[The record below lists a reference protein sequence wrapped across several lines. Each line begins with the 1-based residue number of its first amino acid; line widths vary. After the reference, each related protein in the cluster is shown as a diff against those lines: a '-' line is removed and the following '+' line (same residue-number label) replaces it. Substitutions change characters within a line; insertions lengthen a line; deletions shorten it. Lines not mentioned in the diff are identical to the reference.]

1 MPRTRIR
8 VGTLAWVLMLG
19 ASVVTLAQESPIP
32 TISADGTLDTAQV
45 ENAINAIEARE
56 DLTEET
62 RTDIIDELRRA
73 EAEILARLSA
83 EADAETFAS
92 VFETAP
98 LETARLRAQLDENTG
113 STIRR
118 ESLGVRNGMTL
129 GELEQLLARQAAVA
143 ASANTLLN
151 EYESEVSAQQDR
163 PANIRARIG
172 ELRDSLDQLSASL
185 NAAPTPGGNALLAAA
200 QRLNTGLRR
209 EAHRAELIRL
219 EQELLSYDVRLEL
232 LRAERDSA
240 EADATQARQRVE
252 LLQSIVNRERR
263 VAARSAQLRAA
274 EAELDAA
281 DKHPALREIAEG
293 NLDLTREL
301 PATADEIERATSV
314 LSDVESEIQQL
325 DQAMTRSR
333 QRLDI
338 GGITQATGRLFVDER
353 SNLPRYSDYRT
364 QIRERRQTL
373 SRVGLAQV
381 RVEEERRDLTSL
393 DERLD
398 LVMTQVQAD
407 VSDADELATLREEA
421 LELLRARRELLA
433 QASSSYR
440 TFVRVLGDLDVAQR
454 RLLETAG
461 EYREFLDQNLIWI
474 PNTEPV
480 SAGTLTR
487 LPEDFA
493 WLVSPSSWS
502 EVAGAIVRSVDR
514 RPIRFAL
521 ALLLAGGVIAIQPA
535 LRRRFR
541 ALARRIGRLSTDS
554 IFVTF
559 WSLGIAIVQALPV
572 PLCLGLAGWLLRE
585 TPDPTRFT
593 ESVTASFLATAPFLY
608 NVLLFRI
615 LAAPNGILENHFGW
629 QSRNMDV
636 IRRQL
641 FRIIA
646 IGGPLV
652 FITVMALTSGIQPL
666 NDSLGRLAFV
676 GLMLLLAFIS
686 WPLGHPNKSVG
697 AAYYT
702 RNPGSWLSRL
712 RWFWFTLDVG
722 IPASLAVLALI
733 GYLYTAIILVDRFV
747 ETIWL
752 ILLLV
757 LLSLVI
763 RRWLALERRKIE
775 LKLAL
780 ERREAKR
787 AEKQAQNEPEDVS
800 QDDDGTLPTA
810 QSRPLDLDSIGEQTQ
825 KLLQAGMLLI
835 GILGAWGIWADVL
848 PALNILDEI
857 HLWSQTITVD
867 GAETVAPVSLADVL
881 LALVIAFATF
891 VASRNLPGLM
901 EIAVL
906 RHLELQPGSRYTIN
920 TLLRYAVVTIGV
932 VSILSIVGWNWSRI
946 QWLVAA
952 LSVGLGFGLQEI
964 VANFV
969 SGLIILFER
978 PVRVGDTVTVGQLT
992 GSVSKVRIRA
1002 TTITDWDRK
1011 EIIVPNKSFITEQVV
1026 NWTLSDPITRIV
1038 VPVGIS
1044 YGSDIDLATKVM
1056 QETLHSMPIVLDE
1069 PPPTV
1074 YFVGFGDSSLNFNL
1088 YVFSRQLADR
1098 LPLMHAVHTSIL
1110 DALRKH
1116 DIEIPFPQRD
1126 LHVRSVSDDIPGL
1139 DRSPPAPAAT

>member
-1 MPRTRIR
+1 MP
-8 VGTLAWVLMLG
+8 
-19 ASVVTLAQESPIP
+19 
-32 TISADGTLDTAQV
+32 ADGTLETVQID
-45 ENAINAIEARE
+45 NAIDAIQARD

-62 RTDIIDELRRA
+62 RTQIVDELRRA
-73 EAEILARLSA
+73 EAEILARISA
-83 EADAETFAS
+83 EADAQTFSSA
-92 VFETAP
+92 FETAP

-113 STIRR
+113 GTIRR
-118 ESLGVRNGMTL
+118 ESLGVRDGMTL

-151 EYESEVSAQQDR
+151 EYESEVSAQQER

-172 ELRDSLDQLSASL
+172 ELRNSLDQLSAAL
-185 NAAPTPGGNALLAAA
+185 NAAPASGGNALLAAA

-209 EAHRAELIRL
+209 EARRAELARL

-240 EADATQARQRVE
+240 EADANQARQRVE

-263 VAARSAQLRAA
+263 TAARSAQVRAA
-274 EAELDAA
+274 EAELAAA

-293 NLDLTREL
+293 NLALTREL

-314 LSDVESEIQQL
+314 LSEVEDEIQQL
-325 DQAMTRSR
+325 DQAMTRAR

-364 QIRERRQTL
+364 QVRDRRQTL

-381 RVEEERRDLTSL
+381 RVEEERRDLTPL
-393 DERLD
+393 DDRLE
-398 LVMTQVQAD
+398 LVMARVRAD
-407 VSDADELATLREEA
+407 ISDVDELETLQEEA
-421 LELLRARRELLA
+421 AELLRARRDLLT

-440 TFVRVLGDLDVAQR
+440 TYVRVLGDLDVAQR
-454 RLLETAG
+454 QLLDTAA
-461 EYREFLDQNLIWI
+461 EYRQFLDRNLIWI
-474 PNTEPV
+474 PNTSPANV
-480 SAGTLTR
+480 ATLGR
-487 LPEDFA
+487 LPADIA
-493 WLVSPSSWS
+493 WLISPGAWS
-502 EVAGAIVRSVDR
+502 GVAGALSQSVDR
-514 RPIRFAL
+514 QPVRFAL
-521 ALLLAGGVIAIQPA
+521 ALLLVGCVIVFQPA

-541 ALARRIGRLSTDS
+541 SLAERVGKLSTDS

-559 WSLGIAIVQALPV
+559 WSLAIASVQALPV
-572 PLCLGLAGWLLRE
+572 PLCLAFVGWLLQE
-585 TPDPTRFT
+585 TPAPSRFT
-593 ESVTASFLATAPFLY
+593 ESATAAFLATAPFLY
-608 NVLLFRI
+608 NVILFRI
-615 LAAPNGILENHFGW
+615 LATSNGILEKHFGW
-629 QSRNMDV
+629 QTQNVEV

-646 IGGPLV
+646 FGGPLV

-676 GLMLLLAFIS
+676 LLMMLLAFIS
-686 WPLGHPNKSVG
+686 WPLGHPRKSVG
-697 AAYYT
+697 ASYYA
-702 RNPGSWLSRL
+702 RNPDSWLSRL
-712 RWFWFTLDVG
+712 RWLWFTLDIG
-722 IPASLAVLALI
+722 IPSSLAMLALI

-747 ETIWL
+747 ETLWL

-757 LLSLVI
+757 LLGLVI

-787 AEKQAQNEPEDVS
+787 AEKEAQSGQEDAT
-800 QDDDGTLPTA
+800 QEDDGTLPAA

-825 KLLQAGMLLI
+825 KLLQAGMFLV

-857 HLWSQTITVD
+857 RLWSQTITVD
-867 GAETVAPVSLADVL
+867 GTETVAPVSLADVL

-1126 LHVRSVSDDIPGL
+1126 LHVKSVSEDARGWDP
-1139 DRSPPAPAAT
+1139 SPPAPAAT